1 MTEMK
6 APRDAIGKA
15 LIQLAEKNF
24 PITVIDCD
32 LASSTRADQFAKNY
46 PERFFEMGIAEAS
59 SLSFAAGQSFEG
71 LIPFFIDFAIFAT
84 GTVWTQL
91 RQSCYANA
99 NIKIVGTHPGVD
111 GGFDG
116 ASHHA
121 LEDIALTRVLPNLT
135 VLSPADADEVYEAF
149 EQAAKIKGP
158 VYIRVAREP
167 MPIRDK
173 TKVPRVND
181 IDAVIDEGNDFAII
195 FEGASYEQA
204 NDGYQKLT
212 SLGYKGKLIHLA
224 CIKPFNQE
232 KFKSLCQHANVLI
245 TVENHSINGGVGGLI
260 AEQSMQN
267 CILKPLIRIGV
278 PDTFTESGKS
288 GQLKDKYGISGQ
300 NICDQFLKVLS

>member
-6 APRDAIGKA
+6 APRDWIGKA
-15 LIQLAEKNF
+15 LIKLAEKNY

-32 LASSTRADQFAKNY
+32 LASSTRADQFAKIY

-59 SLSFAAGQSFEG
+59 ALSFTAGQSFEG

-135 VLSPADADEVYEAF
+135 VLSPADADEVFDAF
-149 EQAAKIKGP
+149 EQAAKINGP

-173 TKVPRVND
+173 TKVPRVSN
-181 IDAVIDEGNDFAII
+181 IGAIIDEGNDFAII
-195 FEGASYEQA
+195 FEGSSYEQA
-204 NDGYQKLT
+204 NDGFNKL
-212 SLGYKGKLIHLA
+212 SSHGYKGKLIHLA
-224 CIKPFNQE
+224 SIKPFNQK
-232 KFKSLCQHANVLI
+232 KFIELCNSVNVLI
-245 TVENHSINGGVGGLI
+245 SVENHSINGGVGGLI

-267 CILKPLIRIGV
+267 GILKPLIRIGV

-288 GQLKDKYGISGQ
+288 SQLKEKYGISGN
-300 NICDQFLKVLS
+300 NICEQFLKTIA

>member
-1 MTEMK
+1 MIEMK
-6 APRDAIGKA
+6 APRDLIGKA
-15 LIQLAEKNF
+15 LITLAEKNY

-32 LASSTRADQFAKNY
+32 LASSTRADQFAKVY

-71 LIPFFIDFAIFAT
+71 LIPFFIDFAIFST

-135 VLSPADADEVYEAF
+135 ILSPADADEVFAAF
-149 EQAAKIKGP
+149 EQATKIKGP

-167 MPIRDK
+167 MPVRDK
-173 TKVPRVND
+173 TTIPRISD
-181 IDAVIDEGNDFAII
+181 IGAIADEGNDFAII

-204 NDGYQKLT
+204 DDGYRKL
-212 SLGYKGKLIHLA
+212 SALGYKGKLIHLA
-224 CIKPFNQE
+224 CIKPFNTD
-232 KFKSLCQHANVLI
+232 KFTQLCRSANVLI
-245 TVENHSINGGVGGLI
+245 TVENHSVNCGVGGLI
-260 AEQSMQN
+260 AEQSMQHK
-267 CILKPLIRIGV
+267 ILKPLIRIGIQ
-278 PDTFTESGKS
+278 DTFTESGKS
-288 GQLKDKYGISGQ
+288 SQLKEKYGLSGD
-300 NICDQFLKVLS
+300 NICQQFLKTIA